1 MVTIP
6 RLSALLVLAAVVI
19 GLALAPVY
27 GETYAIKVATRMVVF
42 AIFAM
47 SLDLLLGYT
56 GLVSFGHAAFFGI
69 AAYSLQIFSPEYE
82 AANLLVALPVVLG
95 VTAAA
100 GALIGALVVRTSGIY
115 FIMVTLAFAQM
126 LFYFFHDSQ
135 IAGGSDGAYI
145 WVKPVLALGQT
156 VLLDFESRET
166 LLWFSIAAMLAVYAL
181 LVVLLRSP
189 FGQVIQGIKV
199 NEHRMRAL
207 GYDTYRYKLVSFV
220 ISATVA
226 GLAGFI
232 FACIDGYVA
241 PELLGWHESGVGLVM
256 VILGGMGTLLG
267 PIVGAVAFLGVEELA
282 KERALVGPLAENFQI
297 VIGVFVIAVV
307 LLLKNGLVGTLAGAG
322 KPPAPTPEDETA
334 GDKS

>member
-6 RLSALLVLAAVVI
+6 RLSALLVLAAIVL
-19 GLALAPVY
+19 GLALTPLF
-27 GETYAIKVATRMVVF
+27 GETYAIKVATRMIVF

-56 GLVSFGHAAFFGI
+56 GLVSFGHAAFFGL
-69 AAYSLQIFSPEYE
+69 AAYSLQIYSPEYE
-82 AANLLVALPVVLG
+82 AANLLFALPVVLG
-95 VTAAA
+95 VTALV
-100 GALIGALVVRTSGIY
+100 GGLIGALVVRTSGIY

-145 WVKPVLALGQT
+145 WVKPVLAIGEVQLFSFG
-156 VLLDFESRET
+156 SREA
-166 LLWFSIAAMLAVYAL
+166 LLWFAVGAMLTVYGL
-181 LVVLLRSP
+181 LLMLLRSP

-207 GYDTYRYKLVSFV
+207 GYDTYRYKLVSFI

-232 FACIDGYVA
+232 YACIDGYVS
-241 PELLGWHESGVGLVM
+241 PELLGWHESGIGLVM
-256 VILGGMGTLLG
+256 VILGGMGTLIG

-282 KERALVGPLAENFQI
+282 KERELVGFMADHFQI
-297 VIGVFVIAVV
+297 IIGAFVIAVV
-307 LLLKNGLVGTLAGAG
+307 LGLKNGLVGTLAGAG
-322 KPPAPTPEDETA
+322 RAEPDPLETEEGEKP
-334 GDKS
+334 